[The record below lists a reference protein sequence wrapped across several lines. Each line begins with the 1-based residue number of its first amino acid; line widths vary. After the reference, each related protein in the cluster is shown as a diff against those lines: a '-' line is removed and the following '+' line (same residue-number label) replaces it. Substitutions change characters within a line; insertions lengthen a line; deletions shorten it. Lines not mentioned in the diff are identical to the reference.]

1 MIFAWIHNKNI
12 LRWFTIFTK
21 KLTM

>member
-12 LRWFTIFTK
+12 LRWFTI
-21 KLTM
+21 